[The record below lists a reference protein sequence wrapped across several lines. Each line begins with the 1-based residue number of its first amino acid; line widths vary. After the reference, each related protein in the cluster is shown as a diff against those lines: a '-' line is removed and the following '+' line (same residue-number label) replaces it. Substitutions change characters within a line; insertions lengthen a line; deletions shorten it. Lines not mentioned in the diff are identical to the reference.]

1 MEASGDTPMVP
12 FVTKRIV
19 RFAFLYFI
27 TSDRGCQGADAN
39 ILQVI
44 CWRVQNEPGIPR
56 KTREMG
62 RNDRENHQAVRENAG
77 FVYFCPWMKKLRRAF
92 ALRSDG

>member
-1 MEASGDTPMVP
+1 MEAPGDTPMVP

-27 TSDRGCQGADAN
+27 TSDRRCQGADAN
-39 ILQVI
+39 ILQEI
-44 CWRVQNEPGIPR
+44 CWRVQNEPEIPR

-62 RNDRENHQAVRENAG
+62 RNDRENRHGTVENAG
-77 FVYFCPWMKKLRRAF
+77 FVYFCPWTKKLRRAS
-92 ALRSDG
+92 ALRSSG